1 MNFAAGVSTP
11 ASKASALWLWNVP
24 GTIPSALWRIM
35 ITPKKE
41 RILLPPERK
50 RSKQLKIWISQ
61 EEQDMIRQKMAE
73 FGTDNMGAFVRKMVI
88 DGYILKL
95 DLPEL
100 REVSRHIGY
109 LDNNINQMARK
120 VNAGKTVYKEDV
132 DEIQA
137 QFNTICKLQ
146 RKIIRQL
153 SKLN

>member
-1 MNFAAGVSTP
+1 
-11 ASKASALWLWNVP
+11 
-24 GTIPSALWRIM
+24 M
-35 ITPKKE
+35 IVPKKE
-41 RILLPPERK
+41 RELLPPERK

-88 DGYILKL
+88 DGYIIKL

-137 QFNTICKLQ
+137 QFNTVCKLQ

>member
-1 MNFAAGVSTP
+1 
-11 ASKASALWLWNVP
+11 
-24 GTIPSALWRIM
+24 M

-41 RILLPPERK
+41 RILLPPERR

-100 REVSRHIGY
+100 REISRHIGY

-120 VNAGKTVYKEDV
+120 VNAGRTVYKEDV

-137 QFNTICKLQ
+137 QFNTVCKLQ
-146 RKIIRQL
+146 RKIIRHL